1 MAQRIILELKDKI
14 KKEQLAFRADTGPLL
29 PQEPQAGSGLSEAVS
44 ALMVLG
50 YTQAEANRAVAAVYS
65 DGMELEEIIRN
76 ALKGL
81 MK

>member
-1 MAQRIILELKDKI
+1 
-14 KKEQLAFRADTGPLL
+14 
-29 PQEPQAGSGLSEAVS
+29 
-44 ALMVLG
+44 MVLG